1 VAQSLVHGLS
11 TKCSS
16 RDEVQLRANENTAK
30 NASFPHA
37 KPRVF
42 MVRVLLN
49 TQCAFTTGLGP
60 DPSKMSRYPVTDFAF
75 ADTIVALDL
84 DEAVPPSGVAVQSNG
99 TVYVQD
105 DSAMGAHCIVPVGP
119 PSSRRGAALADIPG
133 AYVMP
138 PEQPQPPPLEEAYY
152 QQQPQ
157 PQQTMPMD
165 MQQMM
170 QMPLSEDD
178 PSLWAR
184 MRTNMKASQQEM
196 SLLWSATASLEESHD
211 GSGAVVY
218 DEDPFLR
225 AATLSRRVRRL
236 FSFFEWDRADVLRA
250 AWIGLAVFV
259 LAATIGA
266 IVLQSSSS

>member
-1 VAQSLVHGLS
+1 
-11 TKCSS
+11 
-16 RDEVQLRANENTAK
+16 VQHRANEKTAK
-30 NASFPHA
+30 IACFSHV
-37 KPRVF
+37 K
-42 MVRVLLN
+42 
-49 TQCAFTTGLGP
+49 
-60 DPSKMSRYPVTDFAF
+60 
-75 ADTIVALDL
+75 
-84 DEAVPPSGVAVQSNG
+84 AVQSNG

-119 PSSRRGAALADIPG
+119 PSSRRGAAALADIPG
-133 AYVMP
+133 AYVIP
-138 PEQPQPPPLEEAYY
+138 PDQQQHEPQPPQQEAYY
-152 QQQPQ
+152 QHQQQPQ
-157 PQQTMPMD
+157 MPMMD

-170 QMPLSEDD
+170 QMPLSEEDD

-184 MRTNMKASQQEM
+184 MRTNMKATQQEM

>member
-1 VAQSLVHGLS
+1 
-11 TKCSS
+11 
-16 RDEVQLRANENTAK
+16 
-30 NASFPHA
+30 
-37 KPRVF
+37 
-42 MVRVLLN
+42 MVRVLL
-49 TQCAFTTGLGP
+49 TTETRLPYGKGP
-60 DPSKMSRYPVTDFAF
+60 DPSKMSRYPAHHRAQLPGCDALPNRGDVADFAF

-84 DEAVPPSGVAVQSNG
+84 DEAVPPSGIAVQSNG

-105 DSAMGAHCIVPVGP
+105 DAAIGAHCIVPVGP
-119 PSSRRGAALADIPG
+119 PSSRRGAALADVPG
-133 AYVMP
+133 AYLLP
-138 PEQPQPPPLEEAYY
+138 REQPTQVP
-152 QQQPQ
+152 
-157 PQQTMPMD
+157 
-165 MQQMM
+165 MQQMEM
-170 QMPLSEDD
+170 HAIPLSEDD
-178 PSLWAR
+178 SSLWVR
-184 MRTNMKASQQEM
+184 MRTNMKATQAEM

-218 DEDPFLR
+218 EDDPFLR